1 MMEEEKVHDLVKRTT
16 ISLLLK
22 VLSIAFFSWAAVVA
36 WGVNRVTNDMESIAD
51 KQEAFYNRFMDYVA
65 KTESRLTV
73 LEQEA
78 KYYHGRQEKRE
89 REGQ

>member
-22 VLSIAFFSWAAVVA
+22 VLSIAFFSWTAVVA
-36 WGVNRVTNDMESIAD
+36 WGVNRITSEIDDISAN
-51 KQEAFYNRFMDYVA
+51 QNAFYSRFTDYVA
-65 KTESRLTV
+65 GTERRLTV

-89 REGQ
+89 REGW